1 MGSGTPVGVAL
12 GEFNHSDTE
21 RWKKDRLT
29 CRFRRASFDVLVRGR
44 DFPGWVFARPR
55 QIDRLAPRLRTQMKK
70 KEDTMKFLSIYKSI
84 ERNAPPSQEEMAK
97 MGKLVEEGFKA
108 GWLLAT
114 EGCLPTALGA
124 RVRNSSGKLTVTDG
138 PFTEAK
144 EVVGGFAILR
154 ANSKQEAIQLA
165 RDFLQVVGEGECE
178 LRQIFEAD
186 TCVQKAATS

>member
-1 MGSGTPVGVAL
+1 
-12 GEFNHSDTE
+12 
-21 RWKKDRLT
+21 
-29 CRFRRASFDVLVRGR
+29 
-44 DFPGWVFARPR
+44 
-55 QIDRLAPRLRTQMKK
+55 
-70 KEDTMKFLSIYKSI
+70 MKFLSIYKAV

-97 MGKLVEEGFKA
+97 MGKLVEEGMKA

-124 RVRNSSGKLTVTDG
+124 RVRNSNGKLTVTDG